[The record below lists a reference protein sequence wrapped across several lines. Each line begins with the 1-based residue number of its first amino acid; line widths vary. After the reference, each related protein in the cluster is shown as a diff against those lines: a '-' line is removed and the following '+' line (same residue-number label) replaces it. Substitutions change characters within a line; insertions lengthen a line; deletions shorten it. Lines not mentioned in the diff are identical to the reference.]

1 VKGFEW
7 WVQGHTFRTDAKIID
22 TGAYDL
28 VLGTDWLEQFSPMT
42 CDWLAKWIEF
52 KYHQIAGYAVFPA
65 NTTVVGSI

>member
-1 VKGFEW
+1 LYCSAQVKGFEW

-52 KYHQIAGYAVFPA
+52 KYNQNIIRLQGMQSF
-65 NTTVVGSI
+65 